1 MIILR
6 QSESGSLFS
15 RTTVS
20 IWPKGLAFLA
30 AAALALHLAAAPA
43 LAATPLE
50 LTQKHLYAGSIA
62 EGEKALAAILAK
74 KPDDAEAIAGLG
86 LVRLA
91 KATERFSQT
100 LYRYGFRPPEDS
112 MVSVPLL
119 TMPVPPNPNPEVI
132 RYQDARAILQA
143 LVDDL
148 DAVDR
153 TLQPLGDR
161 PVKLSV
167 AMGRVK
173 LDLAG
178 NGRGEATLYDVYS
191 AVLLG
196 GQGDPANAGK
206 LVIAF
211 DTGDVLWLRAYTH
224 VLRAGAEFLLARD
237 WHRSFDAAA
246 HLLFPRPESPLA
258 AALTLPTQGMFL
270 GAEDGRIADM
280 IAWVHL
286 FNWPV
291 VEPDRLPRARE
302 HFLAAAKL
310 SQEMWASIRAETDDD
325 REWLPNARQASL
337 IPGMSITDERIDT
350 WLALMQE
357 SEAILNGDKLL
368 PHWRFDQGFN
378 LRRLLESSQPFDLVL
393 LLTGTDM
400 VPYLEDGPVSD
411 RSFWEQATGAFEGEF
426 LSFAVWIN

>member
-1 MIILR
+1 M
-6 QSESGSLFS
+6 
-15 RTTVS
+15 TVS
-20 IWPKGLAFLA
+20 VRTKGLACTA
-30 AAALALHLAAAPA
+30 AAALALHLAVPATAA
-43 LAATPLE
+43 AATPVE
-50 LTQKHLYAGSIA
+50 LTQKHLTAGSIA

-86 LVRLA
+86 LIRLA
-91 KATERFSQT
+91 KATERFSQS
-100 LYRYGFRPPEDS
+100 LYRYGFRPPEDP
-112 MVSVPLL
+112 MMTVPLL
-119 TMPVPPNPNPEVI
+119 TMPVPPNPDPEVI
-132 RYQDARAILQA
+132 RYEDARAILQA

-161 PVKLSV
+161 PAKLPV

-178 NGRGEATLYDVYS
+178 NGRGQATLYEVYN

-196 GQGDPANAGK
+196 GQGDPADAGK

-246 HLLFPRPESPLA
+246 HLLFPRPDSPLA
-258 AALTLPTQGMFL
+258 AALSLPTQGVFT
-270 GAEDGRIADM
+270 GAEDGRIADA
-280 IAWVHL
+280 IAWIHL
-286 FNWPV
+286 LNWPV
-291 VEPDRLPRARE
+291 AEADRLPRARE
-302 HFLAAAKL
+302 HLLAAAKL
-310 SQEMWASIRAETDDD
+310 SQEMWASIRTETDDD
-325 REWLPNARQASL
+325 REWLPNAKQASL
-337 IPGMSITDERIDT
+337 IPGMTITDDRIES

-378 LRRLLESSQPFDLVL
+378 LRRLLDSSQPFDLVL

-400 VPYLEDGPVSD
+400 VPYLEDGPVSE
-411 RSFWEQATGAFEGEF
+411 RSFWEQATEAFEGEF

>member
-1 MIILR
+1 MITLR
-6 QSESGSLFS
+6 RSESGLLFS

-20 IWPKGLAFLA
+20 IRLKGLAFLA
-30 AAALALHLAAAPA
+30 VAVLTLPLAAAPA
-43 LAATPLE
+43 MAATPVE

-62 EGEKALAAILAK
+62 EGEKVLAAILAR

-86 LVRLA
+86 LIRLA

-100 LYRYGFRPPEDS
+100 LYRYGYRPPDDPTI
-112 MVSVPLL
+112 SVPLL
-119 TMPVPPNPNPEVI
+119 TMPVPPNPTPEVI

-161 PVKLSV
+161 PVKLPM

-178 NGRGEATLYDVYS
+178 NGRGQATLYDVYS

-196 GQGDPANAGK
+196 GQGDPANSGK

-246 HLLFPRPESPLA
+246 HLLFPRPDSPLA

-270 GAEDGRIADM
+270 GEEDGRIADG
-280 IAWVHL
+280 IAWIHL
-286 FNWPV
+286 LNWPV
-291 VEPDRLPRARE
+291 AEADRLPRTRE
-302 HFLAAAKL
+302 HFLAAARL

-325 REWLPNARQASL
+325 REWLPNAKQASL
-337 IPGMSITDERIDT
+337 IPGMTITDDRIDT

-357 SEAILNGDKLL
+357 SEAILNGEKLL

-378 LRRLLESSQPFDLVL
+378 LRRLLESPQAFDLVL

-400 VPYLEDGPVSD
+400 VSFLEDGPVSD

>member
-1 MIILR
+1 MITLPR
-6 QSESGSLFS
+6 SESDSLFN
-15 RTTVS
+15 RTTILIRSKCLV
-20 IWPKGLAFLA
+20 IL

-43 LAATPLE
+43 MAATPLE
-50 LTQKHLYAGSIA
+50 LTQRHLYAGSIA

-161 PVKLSV
+161 PVKLPI

-291 VEPDRLPRARE
+291 AEPDRLPRARE

-325 REWLPNARQASL
+325 REWLPNAKQASL

-350 WLALMQE
+350 WLALMAE

-378 LRRLLESSQPFDLVL
+378 LRRLLESPQPFDLVL
-393 LLTGTDM
+393 LLSGTDM

>member
-1 MIILR
+1 MI
-6 QSESGSLFS
+6 
-15 RTTVS
+15 
-20 IWPKGLAFLA
+20 WAKGLACL
-30 AAALALHLAAAPA
+30 AAALALHLVAAPA
-43 LAATPLE
+43 SAATPAE
-50 LTQKHLYAGSIA
+50 LTQKHLYAGAVA
-62 EGEKALAAILAK
+62 EGEKALAAVLAK
-74 KPDDAEAIAGLG
+74 TPDDAEAIAGLG
-86 LVRLA
+86 LIRLA
-91 KATERFSQT
+91 KATERFSQA
-100 LYRYGFRPPEDS
+100 LYRYGFRPPEDP
-112 MVSVPLL
+112 MMTVPLL

-132 RYQDARAILQA
+132 RYEDARAILQA

-161 PVKLSV
+161 PVKLPM

-178 NGRGEATLYDVYS
+178 KGRGQATLYDVYS

-206 LVIAF
+206 LVITF

-246 HLLFPRPESPLA
+246 HLLFPKPDSPLA
-258 AALTLPTQGMFL
+258 AALTLPVEGLFT
-270 GAEDGRIADM
+270 GAEDGRIADA
-280 IAWVHL
+280 IAWIHL
-286 FNWPV
+286 LNWPV
-291 VEPDRLPRARE
+291 AEADRLPRARE
-302 HFLAAAKL
+302 HLLAAAKL
-310 SQEMWASIRAETDDD
+310 SREMWASIRAETDDD
-325 REWLPNARQASL
+325 REWLPNAKQASL
-337 IPGMSITDERIDT
+337 IPGMTITDDRIES
-350 WLALMQE
+350 WLALMVE

-378 LRRLLESSQPFDLVL
+378 LRRLLESPQPFDLVL

-411 RSFWEQATGAFEGEF
+411 RSFWEQATEAFEGEF
-426 LSFAVWIN
+426 ISFAVWIN